1 VPDFEG
7 MDIRRA
13 FLDANGVSRSGRLD
27 IGPFLLHNADF
38 RSARIINA
46 NFNETHFLGSDF
58 RMAQLGG
65 SAFDEVHLASCD
77 LRGADLAHIDWG
89 GSSVQDAD
97 VTTFVDTS
105 GEIIRTDLSRAGLT
119 RNELDSMKGDSET
132 IIPDHLERAE
142 YWPEFEFEEREQQA
156 TSSPPATTEGGSHDL
171 TQRIAVLLR
180 NARGAALTAEA
191 VAFHIGV
198 EVDLIRQSKNEIGP
212 EVELLDELV
221 LTLGAIKEET
231 DSPNPS
237 KQDLLT
243 KLNALEEQVEA
254 LQNALEAKPG
264 AFSEAFRKEAGKSS
278 GKAVVAGPLGLI
290 CGGLVYLL
298 GPTAQQTV
306 AGFAAAA
313 AAAGV
318 AALK

>member
-1 VPDFEG
+1 

-46 NFNETHFLGSDF
+46 NFSETHFLGSDF

-142 YWPEFEFEEREQQA
+142 YWPEFEWPERE
-156 TSSPPATTEGGSHDL
+156 PATAPFDL
-171 TQRIAVLLR
+171 QNEPEPKTVESTRTLANQAKNASPIQIMVRARPRSELR
-180 NARGAALTAEA
+180 KALANSYPDVQDLAQYLMQQVQAERTLHEQIPMPNSEPALSEHNARGNFLAETEAALIQLDTA
-191 VAFHIGV
+191 
-198 EVDLIRQSKNEIGP
+198 LPNTP
-212 EVELLDELV
+212 DENLSD
-221 LTLGAIKEET
+221 AKI
-231 DSPNPS
+231 DS
-237 KQDLLT
+237 
-243 KLNALEEQVEA
+243 
-254 LQNALEAKPG
+254 
-264 AFSEAFRKEAGKSS
+264 
-278 GKAVVAGPLGLI
+278 
-290 CGGLVYLL
+290 
-298 GPTAQQTV
+298 
-306 AGFAAAA
+306 
-313 AAAGV
+313 
-318 AALK
+318 